1 MQQQSQQRRKTGD
14 SSSITEESTQVANGL
29 VYPLNSSNS
38 PSYPQPPS
46 NWPPSSGNSLSVSPY
61 PHPHLSQAVSP
72 TSTTF
77 ANSNSMSPHN
87 QAQTYQSY
95 INQSAAYYLAASS
108 ASPHASPSHH
118 QQQQQHPSRP
128 RINSSVSAVAVLT
141 GGGGNSSNRNG
152 SVSSPISASSL
163 VSPRMSGTEKQR
175 QPSSNPFSPLGAGST
190 SGGALSDAVSVW
202 KARAKEAEMEA
213 DRNAKELEIAR
224 WRLSVLEGDQ
234 QVNEIEVS
242 LLL

>member
-1 MQQQSQQRRKTGD
+1 
-14 SSSITEESTQVANGL
+14 
-29 VYPLNSSNS
+29 
-38 PSYPQPPS
+38 
-46 NWPPSSGNSLSVSPY
+46 
-61 PHPHLSQAVSP
+61 
-72 TSTTF
+72 
-77 ANSNSMSPHN
+77 
-87 QAQTYQSY
+87 
-95 INQSAAYYLAASS
+95 
-108 ASPHASPSHH
+108 
-118 QQQQQHPSRP
+118 
-128 RINSSVSAVAVLT
+128 
-141 GGGGNSSNRNG
+141 
-152 SVSSPISASSL
+152 
-163 VSPRMSGTEKQR
+163 MSGTEKQR